1 MGCPLGLS
9 VGGRGGARI
18 LIRPRDGH
26 YGCLVKALFR
36 PYKMLRMNELAK
48 KQSVTHRILF
58 TDVPLGASLP

>member
-18 LIRPRDGH
+18 LVRLKDGH
-26 YGCLVKALFR
+26 CGCLVKALFR

-58 TDVPLGASLP
+58 TGAPCGASLP